1 MKIKVSLSPS
11 SIDAAIKQLEDYSK
25 DLDRKAQELCKR
37 LTDMGATSAKL
48 SFSKLYYEY
57 KGPIDLSVSVE
68 ERGNNKYAIV
78 ANGETVLI
86 AEFGAGVTLGKG
98 HPKPEVDGIP
108 MGPGTHPDKHYS
120 TNSEGKRVANWEN
133 DRGWYLPKSKGGGHT
148 FGNPPTM
155 AMHNTGKE
163 LKAELLKVAQEVFEN
178 H

>member
-25 DLDRKAQELCKR
+25 DLERKAQELCKR
-37 LTDMGATSAKL
+37 LADMGATSAKL
-48 SFSKLYYEY
+48 SFSRLYYEY

-98 HPKPEVDGIP
+98 HPLDAKLGY
-108 MGPGTHPDKHYS
+108 GPGTYPGQKHAM
-120 TNSEGKRVANWEN
+120 TGK
-133 DRGWYLPKSKGGGHT
+133 GWYLPKSKGGGHT

-155 AMHNTGKE
+155 AMYNTGKE
-163 LKAELLKVAQEVFEN
+163 LEAELLKVAREVFEN

>member
-1 MKIKVSLSPS
+1 MKITCSLSPS

-25 DLDRKAQELCKR
+25 DLERKAQELCKR
-37 LTDMGATSAKL
+37 LADMGATSAKL
-48 SFSKLYYEY
+48 SFSRLYYEY

-68 ERGNNKYAIV
+68 ERDNNKYAIV

-98 HPKPEVDGIP
+98 HPLDAQLGY
-108 MGPGTHPDKHYS
+108 GPGTYPGQKHAM
-120 TNSEGKRVANWEN
+120 TGK
-133 DRGWYLPKSKGGGHT
+133 GWYLPKSKGGGHT

-155 AMHNTGKE
+155 AMYNTGKE
-163 LKAELLKVAQEVFEN
+163 LEAELLKAAREVFEN